1 MISQEMER
9 SEQMAEQE
17 KIEADKKMVSTFISQ
32 KGRNVRS
39 AKEFL
44 ADQIKFET

>member
-1 MISQEMER
+1 MVDKER
-9 SEQMAEQE
+9 EQSELRAEQE

-32 KGRNVRS
+32 KGRQVRS

-44 ADQIKFET
+44 AD